1 MIKEVA
7 LILTAHDFER
17 LVETFKQSGL
27 NFKPDVVKSFKYDAW
42 DLVALKWN
50 VLLTVSDEYHLIK
63 KFVQPLVVFDFLEID
78 PMDMRGS
85 LGTFGLLRKSI
96 CLP

>member
-27 NFKPDVVKSFKYDAW
+27 NFTPDVVKPCKYDAW

-50 VLLTVSDEYHLIK
+50 ILLTNSDEYSLIK
-63 KFVQPLVVFDFLEID
+63 KFVRPLVIFDFFEID
-78 PMDMRGS
+78 PMDMKGS
-85 LGTFGLLRKSI
+85 SGSIGLLRKSI